1 MKRTTCVAALLLLI
15 GATCWAQSKA
25 SFSSYYDGKRY
36 EFAITKKM
44 LDQTPVWS
52 ESAEAPPLAPKRA
65 AQIAQ
70 QNLSVFVP
78 NGAKWS
84 LHNIRLSP
92 IQNAWVYVAEF
103 LEPLPEDGPG
113 LYFTHRTNANIQS
126 RGFDEWRSGQANHH
140 RT

>member
-1 MKRTTCVAALLLLI
+1 MAAIVFFL
-15 GATCWAQSKA
+15 GSTCWAQSKA

-36 EFAITKKM
+36 EFEITEKM
-44 LDQTPVWS
+44 LDQTAVWS
-52 ESAEAPPLAPKRA
+52 ESAEAPRHA

-92 IQNAWVYVAEF
+92 VGNAWVYLVEF
-103 LEPLPEDGPG
+103 LEPLPEDGTG
-113 LYFTHRTNANIQS
+113 LTSITGTVSTFRVVVLMNGEVVKPRITERKLP
-126 RGFDEWRSGQANHH
+126 
-140 RT
+140 